1 MKVGFQLTALTVL
14 SLDGAIEL
22 AMGRIISGY
31 VVPLIEF
38 KEGVTDGH
46 SIHFGSSLV
55 TRHSIQTNPFNPTFT
70 S

>member
-14 SLDGAIEL
+14 SLDDAVEL
-22 AMGRIISGY
+22 AMGRIISGRI
-31 VVPLIEF
+31 VPIVEV

-55 TRHSIQTNPFNPTFT
+55 TRHPI
-70 S
+70 